1 MKDTSLTMRA
11 QEIIAQSETTIS
23 AFQAARQ
30 ALAERCLTYDELLDY
45 STNGLVTAMRDL
57 RKRLYDLP
65 EQDTLDLD
73 IPSAIG
79 ITSPDGDLFI
89 GRDHATLDQVR
100 QWADEGQQHHST
112 QNLRF
117 KRFKERLRAFG
128 AIDGSELW
136 TDYDLRTYL
145 LSIPNEEWRR

>member
-23 AFQAARQ
+23 IFQAARQ
-30 ALAERCLTYDELLDY
+30 ALAERCLSYDELLDY
-45 STNGLVTAMRDL
+45 STSGLVVGMRDL
-57 RKRLYDLP
+57 KKRLYDLP
-65 EQDTLDLD
+65 EQDTLDFD

-79 ITSPDGDLFI
+79 ISTPEGDMFI
-89 GRDHATLDQVR
+89 GREYATLDQVR

-117 KRFKERLRAFG
+117 KRFKERLRAYG
-128 AIDGSELW
+128 AIDGNELW
-136 TDYDLRTYL
+136 TEARKQLTSAPAASD
-145 LSIPNEEWRR
+145 N

>member
-11 QEIIAQSETTIS
+11 QEIIAHSDKAIS

-30 ALAERCLTYDELLDY
+30 ALAERCMTYDELLDY
-45 STNGLVTAMRDL
+45 STNGLVAGMRDL
-57 RKRLYDLP
+57 KKRLYDLP

-79 ITSPDGDLFI
+79 ISTPDGDLYI
-89 GRDHATLDQVR
+89 GREHATLDQVR
-100 QWADEGQQHHST
+100 QWAAEGQQHHST

-117 KRFKERLRAFG
+117 KRFKQRLEAFN
-128 AIDGSELW
+128 AIDGTELW
-136 TDYDLRTYL
+136 VEARKQITAPVA
-145 LSIPNEEWRR
+145 SAN